1 MAKHYGVLTFDN
13 RGPIKTWE
21 RMTATQRHNARSEP
35 LPHCDPAAP
44 GPVYIIGSP
53 DLVSDT
59 KAALRDHGIDPAGI
73 RKNGVI
79 AYEVIM
85 TASHAYFTE
94 GDEGERM
101 SRLWQWVARAYLAAK
116 KIWGSSRIVQMV
128 LHLDEFSPHLH
139 VVLLPLVQK
148 VFSRRQSDGP
158 QWTLNGREIAGPGQ
172 YQRAHKEYAAEIE
185 PLGLS
190 RGEQKSGR
198 KYRPYSDVVAEVETK
213 MQEAAMAAAAG
224 QKAQQEAAL
233 KEQAQAA
240 QWAEQSERAERER
253 AALGE
258 REKALGKRLLRAEL
272 HERSLKM
279 RETKAAVAETEVQ
292 RKASEADRLLT
303 EARQMQT
310 RVTDQ
315 LRAIADIRSRA
326 DDLVALLDQVE
337 SEQLTQIQAAA
348 LTASRGMSSAIAEAA
363 IDDEM
368 ASLRKM
374 WEHLADRGR

>member
-21 RMTATQRHNARSEP
+21 RMIATQRHNARSEP

-44 GPVYIIGSP
+44 DPVYIIGSP
-53 DLVSDT
+53 DLVGDT
-59 KAALRDHGIDPAGI
+59 KAALHNHGIDPAGI

-94 GDEGERM
+94 GDEAERT

-128 LHLDEFSPHLH
+128 LHLDEFTPHLH

-172 YQRAHKEYAAEIE
+172 YQRAHTEYAAEIE

-213 MQEAAMAAAAG
+213 MREAATAAAAG
-224 QKAQQEAAL
+224 Q
-233 KEQAQAA
+233 
-240 QWAEQSERAERER
+240 
-253 AALGE
+253 
-258 REKALGKRLLRAEL
+258 
-272 HERSLKM
+272 
-279 RETKAAVAETEVQ
+279 
-292 RKASEADRLLT
+292 
-303 EARQMQT
+303 
-310 RVTDQ
+310 
-315 LRAIADIRSRA
+315 
-326 DDLVALLDQVE
+326 
-337 SEQLTQIQAAA
+337 
-348 LTASRGMSSAIAEAA
+348 
-363 IDDEM
+363 
-368 ASLRKM
+368 
-374 WEHLADRGR
+374 

>member
-59 KAALRDHGIDPAGI
+59 KAALCEHGIDPAGI

-94 GDEGERM
+94 GDEAERT

-116 KIWGSSRIVQMV
+116 KIWDSSRIVQMV
-128 LHLDEFSPHLH
+128 LHLEEFTPHLH

-148 VFSRRQSDGP
+148 VFGRRQSDGP

-172 YQRAHKEYAAEIE
+172 YQRAHNEYAAEIE

-240 QWAEQSERAERER
+240 QWAEQSQRAERER
-253 AALGE
+253 AALDE
-258 REKALGKRLLRAEL
+258 RERALGKRLLRAEL

-279 RETKAAVAETEVQ
+279 RERKAAAAETEAQ
-292 RKASEADRLLT
+292 RKAGHADRLLT
-303 EARQMQT
+303 EARQMQA
-310 RVTDQ
+310 RVVDQ

-326 DDLVALLDQVE
+326 DDLMALLGRVE
-337 SEQLTQIQAAA
+337 AEGLTQTQAVA
-348 LTASRGMSSAIAEAA
+348 LTASRAMSTAIGNAGLDEDMALLAPLSA
-363 IDDEM
+363 
-368 ASLRKM
+368 RR
-374 WEHLADRGR
+374 ADRGR

>member
-21 RMTATQRHNARSEP
+21 RMTSTQRHNARSEP

-59 KAALRDHGIDPAGI
+59 KAALCEHGIDPAGI

-94 GDEGERM
+94 GDEGERT

-128 LHLDEFSPHLH
+128 LHLDEFTPHLH

-172 YQRAHKEYAAEIE
+172 YQRAHNEYAAEIE

-213 MQEAAMAAAAG
+213 MRKAAMAAAAG

-240 QWAEQSERAERER
+240 QWTEQSERAERER
-253 AALGE
+253 AALDE
-258 REKALGKRLLRAEL
+258 RAKALGKRLLRAEL
-272 HERSLKM
+272 HERTLKM
-279 RETKAAVAETEVQ
+279 RETKAAAAETEVQ

-303 EARQMQT
+303 AARQMQT

-337 SEQLTQIQAAA
+337 SEQLTQTQATA
-348 LTASRGMSSAIAEAA
+348 LTASRGLSNMITEAGL
-363 IDDEM
+363 DKDM
-368 ASLRKM
+368 ALLEQMAAHRAK
-374 WEHLADRGR
+374 RGR

>member
-21 RMTATQRHNARSEP
+21 RMTATQRHNARSES

-59 KAALRDHGIDPAGI
+59 KAALREHGIDPAGI

-94 GDEGERM
+94 GDEAERT

-128 LHLDEFSPHLH
+128 LHLDEFTPHLH

-158 QWTLNGREIAGPGQ
+158 QWTLDGREIAGPGQ
-172 YQRAHKEYAAEIE
+172 YQRAHNEYAAQIE

-213 MQEAAMAAAAG
+213 MRKAAMAAAAG

-258 REKALGKRLLRAEL
+258 REKGLAKRLLRAEL

-279 RETKAAVAETEVQ
+279 RERKAATAEMEVQ
-292 RKASEADRLLT
+292 RKVSEADRLLT
-303 EARQMQT
+303 EARQMQARLT
-310 RVTDQ
+310 GQ

-337 SEQLTQIQAAA
+337 AERLTQAQASA
-348 LTASRGMSSAIAEAA
+348 LTALGGMSDAIVEAGLDEDMALVEQMAAHGASRG
-363 IDDEM
+363 
-368 ASLRKM
+368 R
-374 WEHLADRGR
+374 

>member
-1 MAKHYGVLTFDN
+1 
-13 RGPIKTWE
+13 
-21 RMTATQRHNARSEP
+21 
-35 LPHCDPAAP
+35 
-44 GPVYIIGSP
+44 
-53 DLVSDT
+53 
-59 KAALRDHGIDPAGI
+59 
-73 RKNGVI
+73 
-79 AYEVIM
+79 M

-94 GDEGERM
+94 GDEAERT

-116 KIWGSSRIVQMV
+116 KIWNSSRIVQMV
-128 LHLDEFSPHLH
+128 LHLEEFTPHLH

-172 YQRAHKEYAAEIE
+172 YQRAHNEYAAEIE

-213 MQEAAMAAAAG
+213 MRKAAMAAAAG

-253 AALGE
+253 AALDE
-258 REKALGKRLLRAEL
+258 REQALGKRLLRAEL

-279 RETKAAVAETEVQ
+279 RERKATAVEAEAQ
-292 RKASEADRLLT
+292 RKVSEADRLLT
-303 EARQMQT
+303 AARQMQA

-337 SEQLTQIQAAA
+337 SERLTQTQAAA
-348 LTASRGMSSAIAEAA
+348 LTASRGISNMITEAGLDEDMALLERMSAH
-363 IDDEM
+363 
-368 ASLRKM
+368 R
-374 WEHLADRGR
+374 ADRGR

>member
-59 KAALRDHGIDPAGI
+59 KAALREHGIDPAGI

-94 GDEGERM
+94 GDEAERT

-116 KIWGSSRIVQMV
+116 KIWDSSRIVQMV
-128 LHLDEFSPHLH
+128 LHLEEFTPHLH

-172 YQRAHKEYAAEIE
+172 YQRAHNEYAAEIE

-213 MQEAAMAAAAG
+213 MRKAAMAAAAG

-240 QWAEQSERAERER
+240 QWTEQSERAERER
-253 AALGE
+253 AALDE
-258 REKALGKRLLRAEL
+258 RAKALGKRLLRAEL
-272 HERSLKM
+272 HERTLKM
-279 RETKAAVAETEVQ
+279 RETKAAAAETEAQ

-303 EARQMQT
+303 AARQMQT

-337 SEQLTQIQAAA
+337 SEQLTQTQATA
-348 LTASRGMSSAIAEAA
+348 LTASRGLSNMITEAGL
-363 IDDEM
+363 DKDM
-368 ASLRKM
+368 ALLEQMAAHRAK
-374 WEHLADRGR
+374 RGR

>member
-35 LPHCDPAAP
+35 LPHCNPAAP

-59 KAALRDHGIDPAGI
+59 KAALREHGIDPAGI

-85 TASHAYFTE
+85 TASHTYFTE
-94 GDEGERM
+94 GDEAERT

-128 LHLDEFSPHLH
+128 LHLDEFTPHLH

-148 VFSRRQSDGP
+148 VFSRRQNDGP

-172 YQRAHKEYAAEIE
+172 YQRAHNEYAAEIE

-190 RGEQKSGR
+190 RGEQKSRR
-198 KYRPYSDVVAEVETK
+198 KHRPYSDVVAEVETK
-213 MQEAAMAAAAG
+213 MREAAKAAAAG

-253 AALGE
+253 AALDE
-258 REKALGKRLLRAEL
+258 RERALGKRLLRAEL

-279 RETKAAVAETEVQ
+279 RERKAAAVETEAQ
-292 RKASEADRLLT
+292 RKASEADRLLA
-303 EARQMQT
+303 EARQMQA

-337 SEQLTQIQAAA
+337 AERLTQTQAVA
-348 LTASRGMSSAIAEAA
+348 LTASRGMTSAIREAGF
-363 IDDEM
+363 DDEM
-368 ASLRKM
+368 VLLRQM
-374 WEHLADRGR
+374 GARRADRGR